1 VHIASDFSSEINNAD
16 MKIQDKHDII
26 AATLDSQ
33 VENSTTWYMY
43 PVGCHV
49 PVCKESVSETEEVI
63 RSYGTKHPS

>member
-1 VHIASDFSSEINNAD
+1 